1 MLINPF
7 TPSEIASEPGDF
19 FGRSEELK
27 TLERSLML
35 GSVAIQGPIGIGK
48 SSLLARA
55 RLLMEG
61 FDSSHSAKSVI
72 AVGDK
77 DVQTIDQ
84 AARLLLETFV
94 QVDEVHSKV
103 KFSLGSVF
111 EAEWGEILKFFA
123 EGRHLA
129 ALKRIVEEES
139 LDRILDGGEFLIL
152 AIDEADKCPLP
163 LAKLIRAI
171 VTHTQHQGVKRVRFV
186 VSGVS
191 PYFQYMV
198 DEDQGISRFVYK
210 TITVQNMSLE
220 DATELVESKLSLVAQ
235 DAEDQ
240 GLELGIDPEVI
251 RRVVAL
257 SGGHPHILQLLGSH
271 LVEHEIED
279 PDGVIDS
286 HDLYNSLHR
295 VCYEDRARV
304 YNSTIHHLE
313 INDKI
318 ESLALL
324 LGQVPTGF
332 PTRIDR
338 RIALSYIDKDSID
351 WLVQNNILS
360 TQVSGYYSLVD
371 EFLRVR
377 LLLEE
382 SESGKSRL
390 DIERHIIEERLSFQ
404 DDETDPRFAEHFEYK
419 NRDTEHFEYKHP
431 DTDEDDD
438 EIEADDEELEE
449 QAEDNQNKD

>member
-7 TPSEIASEPGDF
+7 IPSEIASEPQDF
-19 FGRSEELK
+19 FGRVEELK
-27 TLERSLML
+27 TLERSLMV

-61 FDSSHSAKSVI
+61 FDSSHSCKSVI

-77 DVQTIDQ
+77 DIQTIDQ

-94 QVDEVHSKV
+94 EVDEKQSKV

-111 EAEWGEILKFFA
+111 EAEWGELCKFFA

-129 ALKRIVEEES
+129 ALKRIVEKES

-152 AIDEADKCPLP
+152 AIDEADKCPIP

-171 VTHTQHQGVKRVRFV
+171 VTHTQHQGIKRVRFI

-198 DEDQGISRFVYK
+198 DEDSGISRFIYK
-210 TITVQNMSLE
+210 TITVQNMASE
-220 DATELVESKLSLVAQ
+220 DATDLVENKLYLVAQ

-240 GLELGIDPEVI
+240 GLNLRIDPDVI
-251 RRVVAL
+251 KRVVAL

-279 PDGVIDS
+279 PDGVINS

-313 INDKI
+313 INGKL
-318 ESLALL
+318 EYLALL
-324 LGQVPTGF
+324 LSQVPTGF

-338 RIALSYIDKDSID
+338 KIALSYIDKDSID
-351 WLVQNNILS
+351 WLVKNNILS
-360 TQVSGYYSLVD
+360 TQISGYYSLVD

-382 SESGKSRL
+382 SESATSGL
-390 DIERHIIEERLSFQ
+390 EIETQIIEEQLSFQ
-404 DDETDPRFAEHFEYK
+404 DDETDPRFAEDLGYT
-419 NRDTEHFEYKHP
+419 DQ
-431 DTDEDDD
+431 DSDEDYYDD
-438 EIEADDEELEE
+438 DHEKLKEYENNDQFEE
-449 QAEDNQNKD
+449 